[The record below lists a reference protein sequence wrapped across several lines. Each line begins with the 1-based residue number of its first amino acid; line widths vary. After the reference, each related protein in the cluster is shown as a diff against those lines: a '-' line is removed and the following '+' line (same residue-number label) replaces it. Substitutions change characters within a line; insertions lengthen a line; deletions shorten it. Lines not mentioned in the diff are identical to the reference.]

1 MLKLLHTADI
11 HLGAKFIGLG
21 EKGRLQRE
29 QVRESFKKIVSLALD
44 EHVDIVLV
52 AGDLFDTNQ
61 QSQRNIDLVIEQLNR
76 ISSSNIPVCLIPGTH
91 DCYDS
96 GSIYEKFDFEKSCP
110 NLTIFK
116 GENWEYK
123 EFPALDLTVYGRPNL
138 SNRSYTSPLSC
149 LSRLTQT
156 KYHVALV
163 HGSLNIPG
171 QIAEDDHVFSLEQIR
186 ESGMQ
191 YIALGHWHRPYAC
204 TNRGIIAQYA
214 GPPEMIATDQ
224 KEHGSVLLV
233 TILDSGSVESEV
245 RQTGVRYVDELK
257 IDMSEIDEISELR
270 SKITE
275 GSNPDLVRRVILQGL
290 RDENILLSTGEL
302 ESDLVENFFHLRID
316 DESHPRIAE
325 FSEEL
330 FQDQLILTKFINL
343 MKEHIES
350 CQGEEREIAEEAL
363 QYGFALL
370 QGKEVI

>member
-1 MLKLLHTADI
+1 
-11 HLGAKFIGLG
+11 
-21 EKGRLQRE
+21 
-29 QVRESFKKIVSLALD
+29 
-44 EHVDIVLV
+44 
-52 AGDLFDTNQ
+52 
-61 QSQRNIDLVIEQLNR
+61 
-76 ISSSNIPVCLIPGTH
+76 
-91 DCYDS
+91 
-96 GSIYEKFDFEKSCP
+96 
-110 NLTIFK
+110 
-116 GENWEYK
+116 
-123 EFPALDLTVYGRPNL
+123 
-138 SNRSYTSPLSC
+138 
-149 LSRLTQT
+149 
-156 KYHVALV
+156 
-163 HGSLNIPG
+163 
-171 QIAEDDHVFSLEQIR
+171 
-186 ESGMQ
+186 MQ

-270 SKITE
+270 SKIIE